1 MKLPMLFK
9 KIASSPLFFVVF
21 SLIVLFLGYSENLWK
36 AANTKKHFE
45 KKYSFLRNLDI
56 PESQNFPE
64 NYWTFDR
71 YSESL
76 VLGRLVK
83 SRKDGL
89 LSSGGLVGR
98 FLDYPH
104 PPADITSGQYRRSY
118 LNMLDTSNKFSHAYQ
133 YKIYFD
139 ESLDNKVN
147 RFVTYNSQSGGQAF
161 VLGIF
166 DKIIPGTNAFKLKF
180 FYRLT
185 ALLTTLAVFLIIF
198 WFYREF
204 GVYTGWFLVFCFA
217 FFSYPTLSAKSI
229 WWVPWAFYIPFLLIL
244 YSFYMEDISCKKLSF
259 LFIFL
264 LSFSGMLIKIFLNG
278 FEFISSTIVMA
289 AIPLF
294 YYDIKN
300 KWGLR
305 KLIYRLIAFGGGVA
319 LSCIISIILLS
330 FQFVL
335 AGETFSDGIY
345 HIYNVLLKRTYITIS
360 PTYEES
366 VSAPVYNVV
375 AYYITKPP
383 IINFSG
389 IGIYYSISIKYFLL
403 VFLAVTLIWLF
414 FIRRLRINGDCI
426 KINALTATLWISI
439 LAPLSWFV
447 LFKAHSSDH
456 KLQDPI
462 VWFMPFMFYGIG
474 LLGITAEKF
483 VRAIWFSKR
492 M

>member
-1 MKLPMLFK
+1 MHFK
-9 KIASSPLFFVVF
+9 KIVSSPLFFVVF

-36 AANTKKHFE
+36 AANTQIYFE
-45 KKYSFLRNLDI
+45 KNHSFLRNLDI
-56 PESQNFPE
+56 PEFQNFPE
-64 NYWTFDR
+64 IYWTFDR

-98 FLDYPH
+98 FLDYQQ
-104 PPADITSGQYRRSY
+104 PPDMYTG
-118 LNMLDTSNKFSHAYQ
+118 NKLTHAYQ

-147 RFVTYNSQSGGQAF
+147 LFVTYNSQSGGQALL
-161 VLGIF
+161 LGIF

-180 FYRLT
+180 FYRLA

-204 GVYTGWFLVFCFA
+204 GVFTGWFLVFCFA
-217 FFSYPTLSAKSI
+217 FFSTPTLYAKSI

-244 YSFYMEDISCKKLSF
+244 YSFYMEDNSCKKLSF

-294 YYDIKN
+294 YYNIKS

-305 KLIYRLIAFGGGVA
+305 KLIYRLITFGGGVA

-345 HIYNVLLKRTYITIS
+345 HIYNSLLRRTYIAIS
-360 PTYEES
+360 PGYQES
-366 VSAPVYNVV
+366 VSDPVYNVV
-375 AYYITKPP
+375 AHYITTPRK
-383 IINFSG
+383 INFPG
-389 IGIYYSISIKYFLL
+389 IGIGYNISMKHILL
-403 VFLAVTLIWLF
+403 VFLAVTLLWLF

-447 LFKAHSSDH
+447 LFKAHSSIH

-483 VRAIWFSKR
+483 LRAVWFSKR
-492 M
+492 MQVIKQNL